1 MSNKTDMAKHIG
13 NIVIVLGMHRSGTS
27 AFTGALKIAGFDL
40 GRDIMQANEY
50 NVEGYFENNK
60 IVELNDK
67 ILGYFNASWDS
78 MFFLPEKWEEDER
91 LKQSKLDAIQIINSE
106 FNKENNIAIKD
117 PRFGILL
124 PFWKS
129 VFETLQIKPNYCV
142 VLRSP
147 IEISLSLENRDHFS
161 IQKSHILWTNYLM
174 AIELSTRAEKRIFI
188 NFPDFLKSPIG
199 TLKRHS
205 RYFKLKYS
213 FPLPEMETK
222 IEEFVNSKHRHYNS
236 SSKKTSDK
244 IPAMVNEY
252 FILLKQL
259 AKNEKSDKAI
269 LTHLDQFYA
278 EYQRTST
285 FFYNKDITNIKGVEE
300 LRKNN
305 DKLRKHS
312 EYLQNLLN
320 GTKAELEKNGVA
332 LDQKDHALKE
342 EAHINKLN
350 ADSYIQLKNILSAL
364 QATVLEHK
372 NIIKDREKT
381 VKNREET
388 IQKRETALSELHKK
402 IFDLNEKYNSYQ
414 NLNNDLNKKLNQ
426 YKYEI
431 NQYEQ
436 TQLKAEKDLKEQ
448 EAAIK
453 HYEVII
459 GELNKKNSELDE
471 LKNQVIVANENED
484 ITHDHIKHLNHLVQ
498 ESNKAFE
505 HLKQQHDEKENTIQ
519 RQTKSLAYN
528 DFRVR
533 ELTLDGDQKEKLI
546 SELKSS
552 ITHRIGLFL
561 TAPLRWV
568 YEFFEA
574 IKFGEFIVWLK
585 FIPAL
590 LLSPIALLKNI
601 NKNSIG
607 TLRKALKYEDPK
619 TIYKNLIILL
629 TGKRRLAQPLQ
640 PNFIENQSDFIHQD
654 ASLKQS
660 VSGHKI
666 NERFDKSLKNNVT
679 SILFIS
685 HDARLSGAQLILVHL
700 TEWLAKHTLINIK
713 IITFEGGPL
722 IDRMKNVGH
731 TIIWHEFL
739 VQYPDSIE
747 RKNALREFCGDIDLV
762 YGNTSV
768 APTIYSEIA
777 HFNVPIIT
785 HVHELQLAMDKYISS
800 DVINKM
806 NHYSTAY
813 IACST
818 PVENNLLERHD
829 ASEKDFVKVYE
840 FIDEYERA
848 SSSYD
853 KNSLRKE
860 LGLETDKFIVIGCG
874 TIYWRKGVDLFIDA
888 AIKLKKLGKDNVQ
901 FYWIGNDFWDGGH
914 KKGEYPSWKDL
925 MQRIEQNGLVEN
937 ISFIGVKNNPR
948 DYFLAS
954 DIYFLA
960 SREDPFPLS
969 ALEAAQCSL
978 PIICFDKGGG
988 IPEFVD
994 HDAGIIC
1001 PYEDTDYVAEK
1012 IAQLMDNDSLR
1023 LSLGNTARQ
1032 KLLQRHTVDA
1042 TAPKILEFIRNTS
1055 SINPA
1060 VSIIVPNYNY
1070 EQYLPLRIKSILN
1083 QTFKD
1088 FELILLDDYSTDN
1101 SMKIIEQYKHLPFV
1115 KIIAN
1120 TANSGNVFK
1129 QWKKGIEIA
1138 RGNLIWIAEAD
1149 DYANPI
1155 FLESLVRKMM
1165 DEDIALAYSNSI
1177 TVDDNNEVIGDYS
1190 SYYQRLNVNH
1200 WDKQYTV
1207 SANDEI
1213 NLGLGVKNTVPNVSA
1228 VVFRKKYITEEML
1241 QIASTFKLS
1250 GDWYIYV
1257 NLLKGHKITYE
1268 PEKLNYHRKHQ
1279 QTVTSHAHGDEQ
1291 KQVILDEAAQIHEF
1305 VRDNYQLNSE
1315 YVNKWETHVSDQ
1327 ILGLF
1332 PNVSNSEFNNYY
1344 PFDTVKN
1351 KIITIEDNNQNKKNA
1366 IIVTHAADL
1375 SGAPQNILK
1384 VVEYLNKKHNYS
1396 CLIFSLQEGELL
1408 NSFRKYGE
1416 TFVVDDNNI
1425 IKNKNISVKKYLSE
1439 NSSRYSFALVNTAC
1453 CANIMP
1459 DIKKNNIPLISF
1471 IHDYTYAWH
1480 ENYLK
1485 ILYDNSDR
1493 IVYSNQFMVEKNK
1506 HDYNFDLSKTSI
1518 IPQGLYKEEFLDTD
1532 LDLLRSETRMKLGI
1546 PENAFVVMGCGSIH
1560 PRKGIDV
1567 FIQTAIQTISLAP
1580 EKDIYFVWLGGTL
1593 RSNSP
1598 DMYIRFLHRDIV
1610 NTNNE
1615 NRILFFEPVVNVV
1628 PYYAVS
1634 DLFFLSSRE
1643 DPFPTTVFEAF
1654 ISGLPVIGVE
1664 GSSGSIEL
1672 LKRCNNFVVPYT
1684 RRAEVSQEIVKLI
1697 DQPEILADAGKIGK
1711 ELILKEFKFEDYV
1724 DNILQLIHSE

>member
-1 MSNKTDMAKHIG
+1 MSNKADMAKQIE

-40 GRDIMQANEY
+40 GSDIMQANEY
-50 NVEGYFENNK
+50 NVKGYFENNK

-78 MFFLPEKWEEDER
+78 VFFLPEKWEEDER

-106 FNKENNIAIKD
+106 FNRKNNIAIKD

-147 IEISLSLENRDHFS
+147 IEISLSLENRDQFS

-188 NFPDFLKSPIG
+188 DFPDFLQSPIE

-205 RYFKLKYS
+205 RYFKLKDS
-213 FPLPEMETK
+213 FPLPEMESE
-222 IEEFVNSKHRHYNS
+222 IVEFVNPKHRHYNS
-236 SSKKTSDK
+236 SSKKTSDDV
-244 IPAMVNEY
+244 PAMVNDY

-259 AKNEKSDKAI
+259 AKNEKSDKPI
-269 LTHLDQFYA
+269 LTQLDLFYT
-278 EYQRTST
+278 EYQRNSK
-285 FFYNKDITNIKGVEE
+285 FFYNKDITNRKGVEE
-300 LRKNN
+300 LRKIN
-305 DKLRKHS
+305 DELRKHAA
-312 EYLQNLLN
+312 YLQNLLN
-320 GTKAELEKNGVA
+320 ETKAELKKTGVA

-342 EAHINKLN
+342 EARINRLN
-350 ADSYIQLKNILSAL
+350 ADSINQLNNELSEL

-372 NIIKDREKT
+372 NIIKDRE
-381 VKNREET
+381 E
-388 IQKRETALSELHKK
+388 
-402 IFDLNEKYNSYQ
+402 
-414 NLNNDLNKKLNQ
+414 
-426 YKYEI
+426 
-431 NQYEQ
+431 
-436 TQLKAEKDLKEQ
+436 
-448 EAAIK
+448 
-453 HYEVII
+453 
-459 GELNKKNSELDE
+459 
-471 LKNQVIVANENED
+471 
-484 ITHDHIKHLNHLVQ
+484 
-498 ESNKAFE
+498 
-505 HLKQQHDEKENTIQ
+505 TIQ
-519 RQTKSLAYN
+519 RQTKSLAHY

-552 ITHRIGLFL
+552 ITYRIGLFL

-568 YEFFEA
+568 YDFFKV
-574 IKFGEFIVWLK
+574 IKLGKFIAWLK

-590 LLSPIALLKNI
+590 LLSPIALLNNI

-607 TLRKALKYEDPK
+607 TLRKALKYEDPD
-619 TIYKNLIILL
+619 TIYKNLITLL
-629 TGKRRLAQPLQ
+629 TGKRRLGQPLQ
-640 PNFIENQSDFIHQD
+640 SNFNNDDHSNVI
-654 ASLKQS
+654 S

-666 NERFDKSLKNNVT
+666 NEQIDKSLKNNVH

-713 IITFEGGPL
+713 IITLEGGPL

-731 TIIWHEFL
+731 TIIWHEFFG
-739 VQYPDSIE
+739 QYPDSIE

-806 NHYSTAY
+806 HHYSTAY

-829 ASEKDFVKVYE
+829 AAKKDFVKVYE

-888 AIKLKKLGKDNVQ
+888 AIKLKKLGKDNFQ
-901 FYWIGNDFWDGGH
+901 FYWIGNDYWDGGH
-914 KKGEYPSWKDL
+914 KKGEYPSWEDL
-925 MQRIEQNGLVEN
+925 MQRIEQNGLIEN

-969 ALEAAQCSL
+969 ALEAAECSL

-994 HDAGIIC
+994 YDAGIIC
-1001 PYEDTDYVAEK
+1001 PYEDTDYAAEK

-1042 TAPKILEFIRNTS
+1042 TAPKILEFIRNIS

-1070 EQYLPLRIKSILN
+1070 EQYLPLRIISILN

-1120 TANSGNVFK
+1120 TENSGNVFK

-1165 DEDIALAYSNSI
+1165 DEDIALAFSNSI
-1177 TVDDNNEVIGDYS
+1177 TVDENNEVIGDYT

-1200 WDKQYTV
+1200 WDKPYTV
-1207 SANDEI
+1207 NANDEI
-1213 NLGLGVKNTVPNVSA
+1213 NFGLGVKNTVPNVSA
-1228 VVFRKKYITEEML
+1228 VVFRKKYLTEEML
-1241 QIASTFKLS
+1241 QMASTFKLS

-1279 QTVTSHAHGDEQ
+1279 QTVTSQTHGDQQ
-1291 KQVILDEAAQIHEF
+1291 KQIILDEAAQIHEF
-1305 VRDNYQLNSE
+1305 VKDNYQLKPD
-1315 YVNKWETHVSDQ
+1315 YVNRWETYVSDQ
-1327 ILGLF
+1327 ILALF
-1332 PNVSNSEFNNYY
+1332 PNVAKSEFNNYY
-1344 PFDTVKN
+1344 PYDTVKN
-1351 KIITIEDNNQNKKNA
+1351 KIVAIKNNDQNKKTA

-1375 SGAPQNILK
+1375 SGAPQIILK
-1384 VVEYLNKKHNYS
+1384 VAEYLNKKHNYN
-1396 CLIFSLQEGELL
+1396 CLTFSLQEGVLL
-1408 NSFRKYGE
+1408 NNFRKYGE

-1425 IKNKNISVKKYLSE
+1425 IKNKNISVKKYLSV
-1439 NSSRYSFALVNTAC
+1439 NPSRYSFALVNTAC
-1453 CANIMP
+1453 CVSIMP

-1485 ILYDNSDR
+1485 ILYDKSDR
-1493 IVYSNQFMVEKNK
+1493 IVYSTQFMVEKNK

-1518 IPQGLYKEEFLDTD
+1518 IPQGLYKEEFLDAD
-1532 LDLLRSETRMKLGI
+1532 LDLLRSETRKKLGI

-1567 FIQTAIQTISLAP
+1567 FIQTAIQTISLVP
-1580 EKDIYFVWLGGTL
+1580 EKDIYFIWLGGTL
-1593 RSNSP
+1593 QSNSP

-1615 NRILFFEPVVNVV
+1615 NRILFYEPVVNVV
-1628 PYYAVS
+1628 PYYAAA
-1634 DLFFLSSRE
+1634 DIFFLSSRE
-1643 DPFPTTVFEAF
+1643 DPFPTIVFEAF
-1654 ISGLPVIGVE
+1654 ISELPVIGVE
-1664 GSSGSIEL
+1664 GSSGAIEL
-1672 LKRCNNFVVPYT
+1672 LKRCKNFVVPYT

-1697 DQPEILADAGKIGK
+1697 DQPKILEEAGKNGK

-1724 DNILQLIHSE
+1724 DKILQLIHSE

>member
-1 MSNKTDMAKHIG
+1 MSNEAGMAKHMG

-50 NVEGYFENNK
+50 NVKGYFENNK

-91 LKQSKLDAIQIINSE
+91 LKQCKLDAIQIINSE
-106 FNKENNIAIKD
+106 FDRESNIAIKD

-129 VFETLQIKPNYCV
+129 VFETLKIEPSYCI

-188 NFPDFLKSPIG
+188 DFPDFLESPIE
-199 TLKRHS
+199 TLKRH
-205 RYFKLKYS
+205 RKYFKLNDS
-213 FPLPEMETK
+213 FPLPEMETE
-222 IEEFVNSKHRHYNS
+222 IEEFVSPKLRHHNS
-236 SSKKTSDK
+236 SSKKTSDE
-244 IPAMVNEY
+244 IPASVNKY

-259 AKNEKSDKAI
+259 AKNENSDEAI
-269 LTHLDQFYA
+269 PTQLDQFYA
-278 EYQRTST
+278 EYQRNSK
-285 FFYNKDITNIKGVEE
+285 FFYNKDITNRKGVEE
-300 LRKNN
+300 LQK
-305 DKLRKHS
+305 DKDELRKHAA
-312 EYLQNLLN
+312 YLQNLLN
-320 GTKAELEKNGVA
+320 GVKDELEKNGEA
-332 LDQKDHALKE
+332 LVQKDLALKE
-342 EAHINKLN
+342 EARINKLN
-350 ADSYIQLKNILSAL
+350 ADSNIQLKNILSSL
-364 QATVLEHK
+364 KATLLEHK
-372 NIIKDREKT
+372 NIIKDK
-381 VKNREET
+381 EET
-388 IQKRETALSELHKK
+388 IQKRETELSEFDKK
-402 IFDLNEKYNSYQ
+402 I
-414 NLNNDLNKKLNQ
+414 
-426 YKYEI
+426 
-431 NQYEQ
+431 
-436 TQLKAEKDLKEQ
+436 
-448 EAAIK
+448 
-453 HYEVII
+453 
-459 GELNKKNSELDE
+459 SES
-471 LKNQVIVANENED
+471 
-484 ITHDHIKHLNHLVQ
+484 HGHIKHLNYLIQ
-498 ESNKAFE
+498 ESNQAFE
-505 HLKQQHDEKENTIQ
+505 HLQQQHDEKENTIQ
-519 RQTKSLAYN
+519 NQSKSLAYYE
-528 DFRVR
+528 FRER

-546 SELKSS
+546 GELKSS
-552 ITHRIGLFL
+552 ISYRIGSFL

-568 YEFFEA
+568 YDFFIA
-574 IKFGEFIVWLK
+574 KTFGKFLVWLK

-601 NKNSIG
+601 NRNSID
-607 TLRKALKYEDPK
+607 TLRKALKYEDPD
-619 TIYKNLIILL
+619 TIYKNLISLL
-629 TGKRRLAQPLQ
+629 TGKRRLGQPLQ
-640 PNFIENQSDFIHQD
+640 SNFIENQSDIINQD
-654 ASLKQS
+654 S
-660 VSGHKI
+660 HI
-666 NERFDKSLKNNVT
+666 NPISPLTNVATDNDSHSNEFDNAHKNNVN

-700 TEWLAKHTLINIK
+700 TEWLAKHTLIDIK
-713 IITFEGGPL
+713 IITLEGGPL
-722 IDRMKNVGH
+722 IDRMKNVGP
-731 TIIWHEFL
+731 TIIWHEFFN
-739 VQYPDSIE
+739 QHPDSIE

-800 DVINKM
+800 DVIKNM
-806 NHYSTAY
+806 HHYSTAY

-818 PVENNLLERHD
+818 PVENNLFERHN
-829 ASEKDFVKVYE
+829 AAEKEFVKIYE
-840 FIDEYERA
+840 FIDDHERA
-848 SSSYD
+848 SSSFD
-853 KNSLRKE
+853 KNSLKEE
-860 LGLETDKFIVIGCG
+860 LGLVTDKFIVIGCG

-901 FYWIGNDFWDGGH
+901 FYWLGNDYWDGGH
-914 KKGEYPSWKDL
+914 KKGEYPSWEEL

-937 ISFIGVKNNPR
+937 ISFLGVKNNPR

-954 DIYFLA
+954 DIYFMA

-1012 IAQLMDNDSLR
+1012 IAQLMDDDSLR

-1055 SINPA
+1055 SIDPA

-1070 EQYLPLRIKSILN
+1070 EQYLPLRIQSILD
-1083 QTFKD
+1083 QTFRD
-1088 FELILLDDYSTDN
+1088 FELILLDDCSTDN
-1101 SMKIIEQYKHLPFV
+1101 SMNIIEQYKHLPFV
-1115 KIIAN
+1115 KIVAN

-1138 RGNLIWIAEAD
+1138 RGDLIWIAEAD
-1149 DYANPI
+1149 DYADPT

-1165 DEDIALAYSNSI
+1165 DEDIALAYSNSK
-1177 TVDDNNEVIGDYS
+1177 TVDENNEVTGDYT

-1200 WDKQYTV
+1200 WDKPYTV
-1207 SANDEI
+1207 NANDEI

-1241 QIASTFKLS
+1241 QVASTFKLS

-1279 QTVTSHAHGDEQ
+1279 QTVTSQTHGDEQ
-1291 KQVILDEAAQIHEF
+1291 KQIILDEAAQIHEF
-1305 VRDNYQLNSE
+1305 VKENYQLKPDYLSR
-1315 YVNKWETHVSDQ
+1315 WETYVSDQ
-1327 ILGLF
+1327 IIALF
-1332 PNVSNSEFNNYY
+1332 PNVPHSEFNNYY
-1344 PFDTVKN
+1344 PYDTIKN
-1351 KIITIEDNNQNKKNA
+1351 KITAIDTATESNDQDKKTA

-1375 SGAPQNILK
+1375 SGAPQIILK
-1384 VVEYLNKKHNYS
+1384 IAEYLNKKHNYD
-1396 CLIFSLQEGELL
+1396 CLTFSLQEGVLL
-1408 NSFRKYGE
+1408 DSFRKYGD
-1416 TFVVDDNNI
+1416 TYVVDNNI
-1425 IKNKNISVKKYLSE
+1425 IKNKNISVKKFLSG

-1453 CANIMP
+1453 CASIMP
-1459 DIKKNNIPLISF
+1459 DITRNNIPLISF

-1493 IVYSNQFMVEKNK
+1493 IVYSTQFMVEKNK
-1506 HDYNFDLSKTSI
+1506 RDYNFDLGKTSI
-1518 IPQGLYKEEFLDTD
+1518 IPQGLYKEEFLDAD
-1532 LDLLRSETRMKLGI
+1532 LDQLRIETRKKLGI
-1546 PENAFVVMGCGSIH
+1546 PKNAFVVMGCGSIH

-1567 FIQTAIQTISLAP
+1567 FIQTAIQAISLAP
-1580 EKDIYFVWLGGTL
+1580 EKDIYFIWLGGTL
-1593 RSNSP
+1593 QSNSS

-1615 NRILFFEPVVNVV
+1615 DRILFYEPVVNVV
-1628 PYYAVS
+1628 PYYAAS
-1634 DLFFLSSRE
+1634 DIFFLSSRE
-1643 DPFPTTVFEAF
+1643 DPFPTIVFEAF

-1664 GSSGSIEL
+1664 GSSGAIEL
-1672 LKRCNNFVVPYT
+1672 LKKCKNFVVPYT

-1697 DQPEILADAGKIGK
+1697 DQPKILADAGKMGK

-1724 DNILQLIHSE
+1724 DKILQLIHSELHS

>member
-1 MSNKTDMAKHIG
+1 MSNKADLANHIG
-13 NIVIVLGMHRSGTS
+13 TVVIVLGMHRSGTS

-50 NVEGYFENNK
+50 NVKGYFENNK

-78 MFFLPEKWEEDER
+78 MFFLPEKWEEDQR

-106 FNKENNIAIKD
+106 FNGKNNIAIKD

-129 VFETLQIKPNYCV
+129 VFETLNIKPNYCV

-174 AIELSTRAEKRIFI
+174 AIELSTRAEERIFI
-188 NFPDFLKSPIG
+188 DFPEFLKSPIG
-199 TLKRHS
+199 TLKKLS
-205 RYFKLKYS
+205 SYFKLNDS
-213 FPLPEMETK
+213 FPKPEMETE
-222 IEEFVNSKHRHYNS
+222 IEEFVSPKLRHHNSA
-236 SSKKTSDK
+236 SKKTSDE

-252 FILLKQL
+252 FVLLNQL
-259 AKNEKSDKAI
+259 AKNEKSDEAI
-269 LTHLDQFYA
+269 LSHLDQFYA
-278 EYQRTST
+278 EYQRTSK
-285 FFYNKDITNIKGVEE
+285 FFYNKEITNRKGVEE
-300 LRKNN
+300 LQK
-305 DKLRKHS
+305 DIDELRKHAV
-312 EYLQNLLN
+312 YLQNLLS
-320 GTKAELEKNGVA
+320 GAKDEIEKNRIA

-342 EAHINKLN
+342 EARINKLN
-350 ADSYIQLKNILSAL
+350 DDSNVQLENELSAL
-364 QATVLEHK
+364 QATVLE
-372 NIIKDREKT
+372 
-381 VKNREET
+381 
-388 IQKRETALSELHKK
+388 QKH
-402 IFDLNEKYNSYQ
+402 
-414 NLNNDLNKKLNQ
+414 
-426 YKYEI
+426 
-431 NQYEQ
+431 
-436 TQLKAEKDLKEQ
+436 
-448 EAAIK
+448 
-453 HYEVII
+453 H
-459 GELNKKNSELDE
+459 
-471 LKNQVIVANENED
+471 
-484 ITHDHIKHLNHLVQ
+484 VQ

-505 HLKQQHDEKENTIQ
+505 HLKQQHDEKEKTIQ
-519 RQTKSLAYN
+519 GQTKSLVHY

-533 ELTLDGDQKEKLI
+533 ELALDSDQKEKLI
-546 SELKSS
+546 NELKSS
-552 ITHRIGLFL
+552 ISYRIGSFI

-568 YEFFEA
+568 YEFFKA
-574 IKFGEFIVWLK
+574 TKSGKFLVWLK

-607 TLRKALKYEDPK
+607 TLRKALKYEDPD
-619 TIYKNLIILL
+619 TIYKNLISLL
-629 TGKRRLAQPLQ
+629 TGKRRLGQPLQ
-640 PNFIENQSDFIHQD
+640 ANFIENQSDFINQD
-654 ASLKQS
+654 ASTKQIS
-660 VSGHKI
+660 PQTNVVSDNDSHS
-666 NERFDKSLKNNVT
+666 NEFDNSLENNVH
-679 SILFIS
+679 SIVFIS

-700 TEWLAKHTLINIK
+700 TEWLAKHTLLDIK
-713 IITFEGGPL
+713 IITLEGGPL
-722 IDRMKNVGH
+722 MDRMKDVGP
-731 TIIWHEFL
+731 TIIWHEFFA
-739 VQYPDSIE
+739 QHPDSIE

-800 DVINKM
+800 DVINNM
-806 NHYSTAY
+806 HQYSTAY

-818 PVENNLLERHD
+818 PVENNLLARHD
-829 ASEKDFVKVYE
+829 AAKKDFVKVYE

-848 SSSYD
+848 SSAYD
-853 KNSLRKE
+853 KNSIREE
-860 LGLETDKFIVIGCG
+860 LELETDKFIVIGCG

-888 AIKLKKLGKDNVQ
+888 AIKLKNLGKDNVQ
-901 FYWIGNDFWDGGH
+901 FYWLGNDYWDGGH
-914 KKGEYPSWKDL
+914 KKGEYPSWDEL
-925 MQRIEQNGLVEN
+925 MQRIEQNGLTES
-937 ISFIGVKNNPR
+937 ISFLGVKNNPR

-960 SREDPFPLS
+960 SREDPFPLA
-969 ALEAAQCSL
+969 ALEAAECSL

-1023 LSLGNTARQ
+1023 LSMGDTARQ
-1032 KLLQRHTVDA
+1032 KLLQRHTVNA
-1042 TAPKILEFIRNTS
+1042 TAPKILEFIRNIS

-1070 EQYLPLRIKSILN
+1070 EQYLPLRINSILN
-1083 QTFKD
+1083 QTFRD
-1088 FELILLDDYSTDN
+1088 FELIILDDCSTDN

-1115 KIIAN
+1115 RIVAN
-1120 TANSGNVFK
+1120 EENSGNVFK

-1138 RGNLIWIAEAD
+1138 RGDLIWIAEAD
-1149 DYANPI
+1149 DYADST

-1165 DEDIALAYSNSI
+1165 DEDIALAYSNST
-1177 TVDDNNEVIGDYS
+1177 TVDENNEVIGDYTW
-1190 SYYQRLNVNH
+1190 YYQRLNVNH
-1200 WDKQYTV
+1200 WDKPYTV

-1228 VVFRKKYITEEML
+1228 VVLRKKYITEEML

-1268 PEKLNYHRKHQ
+1268 PKKLNYYRKHQ
-1279 QTVTSHAHGDEQ
+1279 QSVTSQSHGDEQ
-1291 KQVILDEAAQIHEF
+1291 KRIILDEAAQIHEF
-1305 VRDNYQLNSE
+1305 VKDNYQLKPE
-1315 YVNKWETHVSDQ
+1315 YVNRWETYVSDQ
-1327 ILGLF
+1327 IIALF
-1332 PNVSNSEFNNYY
+1332 PNVAPSEFNNYY
-1344 PFDTVKN
+1344 PYDSVKN
-1351 KIITIEDNNQNKKNA
+1351 KITAVDTAIENNDHNKKTA

-1375 SGAPQNILK
+1375 SGAPQIILK
-1384 VVEYLNKKHNYS
+1384 VAEYLHKKHNYD
-1396 CLIFSLQEGELL
+1396 CLTFSLQEGVLL
-1408 NSFRKYGE
+1408 DTFRKYGK
-1416 TFVVDDNNI
+1416 TFVVDNNI
-1425 IKNKNISVKKYLSE
+1425 IKSKNISVKKYLSA
-1439 NSSRYSFALVNTAC
+1439 NPSKYSFALVNTAC
-1453 CANIMP
+1453 CASIMP
-1459 DIKKNNIPLISF
+1459 DITKNNIPLLSF

-1493 IVYSNQFMVEKNK
+1493 IIYSTQFMVEKNK
-1506 HDYNFDLSKTSI
+1506 RDYNFDLGKTSI
-1518 IPQGLYKEEFLDTD
+1518 IPQGLYKEEFLNAD
-1532 LDLLRSETRMKLGI
+1532 LDQLRSETRKKLGI
-1546 PENAFVVMGCGSIH
+1546 PEHAFVVMGCGSIH

-1580 EKDIYFVWLGGTL
+1580 EKDIYFIWLGGTL
-1593 RSNSP
+1593 QSNSS

-1615 NRILFFEPVVNVV
+1615 DRILFYEPVVNVV
-1628 PYYAVS
+1628 PYYAAS
-1634 DLFFLSSRE
+1634 DIFFLSSRE
-1643 DPFPTTVFEAF
+1643 DPFPTIVFEAF

-1664 GSSGSIEL
+1664 GSSGAIEL

-1684 RRAEVSQEIVKLI
+1684 RRDEVAQEIVKLI
-1697 DQPEILADAGKIGK
+1697 DQPKILADAGSMGK
-1711 ELILKEFKFEDYV
+1711 ELILKEFKFDDYV
-1724 DNILQLIHSE
+1724 DKILKLIHSE

>member
-1 MSNKTDMAKHIG
+1 MSNKADMAKHIG
-13 NIVIVLGMHRSGTS
+13 NVVVVLGMHRSGTS

-50 NVEGYFENNK
+50 NVKGYFENNK

-78 MFFLPEKWEEDER
+78 MFFLPENWEEDER
-91 LKQSKLDAIQIINSE
+91 LKQSKLDAMQIINSE
-106 FNKENNIAIKD
+106 FNRKSNIAIKD

-129 VFETLQIKPNYCV
+129 VFETLQIKPNFCV

-188 NFPDFLKSPIG
+188 DFPDFLKSPVG
-199 TLKRHS
+199 TLKSHS
-205 RYFKLKYS
+205 KYFKLKDS
-213 FPLPEMETK
+213 FPLPEMETE
-222 IEEFVNSKHRHYNS
+222 IEEFVNPKHRHYNS
-236 SSKKTSDK
+236 SSKKPSDT

-252 FILLKQL
+252 FALLKL
-259 AKNEKSDKAI
+259 LSNNEKSDKAT
-269 LTHLDQFYA
+269 LSHLDQFYT
-278 EYQRTST
+278 EYQRTSK
-285 FFYNKDITNIKGVEE
+285 FFYNKEITNRKGVEE

-305 DKLRKHS
+305 DELRKHAAF
-312 EYLQNLLN
+312 LQNLLN
-320 GTKAELEKNGVA
+320 GVKDELE
-332 LDQKDHALKE
+332 
-342 EAHINKLN
+342 
-350 ADSYIQLKNILSAL
+350 
-364 QATVLEHK
+364 
-372 NIIKDREKT
+372 
-381 VKNREET
+381 NREET
-388 IQKRETALSELHKK
+388 IQKRETALSELDKK
-402 IFDLNEKYNSYQ
+402 ISYLNEKYNSYQ

-426 YKYEI
+426 YKSKI
-431 NQYEQ
+431 NKYEQ
-436 TQLKAEKDLKEQ
+436 TQLQAEKDLKER

-453 HYEVII
+453 HYEIII
-459 GELNKKNSELDE
+459 GELNKKN
-471 LKNQVIVANENED
+471 QAIVANENED
-484 ITHDHIKHLNHLVQ
+484 IAHDHIKHLNHLIQ

-519 RQTKSLAYN
+519 GQTKSLAHY

-552 ITHRIGLFL
+552 ITYRIGLFL

-568 YEFFEA
+568 YEFFKA
-574 IKFGEFIVWLK
+574 TKSGKFLVWLK

-607 TLRKALKYEDPK
+607 TLRKALRYEDPD
-619 TIYKNLIILL
+619 TIYKNLITLL
-629 TGKRRLAQPLQ
+629 TGKRRLGQPLQ
-640 PNFIENQSDFIHQD
+640 PNFIEYQSDFINQNSTIKKTS
-654 ASLKQS
+654 SLTNIVTDNDSHSNEIS
-660 VSGHKI
+660 VSGHE
-666 NERFDKSLKNNVT
+666 NSVN

-713 IITFEGGPL
+713 IITLEGGPL
-722 IDRMKNVGH
+722 IERMKNVGH
-731 TIIWHEFL
+731 TIIWHEFFA
-739 VQYPDSIE
+739 QYPDSID

-785 HVHELQLAMDKYISS
+785 HVHELQLAMDKYISN
-800 DVINKM
+800 DVINNM
-806 NHYSTAY
+806 HHYSTAY

-829 ASEKDFVKVYE
+829 AAKKDFVKVYE

-901 FYWIGNDFWDGGH
+901 FYWLGNDYWDGGH
-914 KKGEYPSWKDL
+914 KKGEYPSWEDL
-925 MQRIEQNGLVEN
+925 MQRIEQNGLIEN
-937 ISFIGVKNNPR
+937 ISFLGVKNNPR

-960 SREDPFPLS
+960 SREDPFPLA
-969 ALEAAQCSL
+969 ALEAAECSL

-1012 IAQLMDNDSLR
+1012 IAQLMDNDSQR

-1055 SINPA
+1055 NINPA

-1070 EQYLPLRIKSILN
+1070 EQYLPLRIQSILN
-1083 QTFKD
+1083 QTFRD
-1088 FELILLDDYSTDN
+1088 FELILLDDCSTDN

-1138 RGNLIWIAEAD
+1138 KGNLIWIAEAD
-1149 DYANPI
+1149 DYADPI
-1155 FLESLVRKMM
+1155 FLESLVRKMR

-1177 TVDDNNEVIGDYS
+1177 TVDENNDVIGDYT

-1200 WDKQYTV
+1200 WDKPYTV

-1228 VVFRKKYITEEML
+1228 VVFRKKYLTDEML

-1268 PEKLNYHRKHQ
+1268 SEKLNYHRKHQ
-1279 QTVTSHAHGDEQ
+1279 QTVTSQTHSDEQ
-1291 KQVILDEAAQIHEF
+1291 KQIILDEAAQIHEF
-1305 VRDNYQLNSE
+1305 VKDNYQLKPD
-1315 YVNKWETHVSDQ
+1315 YVNRWETYVSDQ
-1327 ILGLF
+1327 ILALF
-1332 PNVSNSEFNNYY
+1332 PNVAKSEFNNYY
-1344 PFDTVKN
+1344 PYDTVKN
-1351 KIITIEDNNQNKKNA
+1351 KITAIEYNDQNKKTA

-1375 SGAPQNILK
+1375 SGAPQIILK
-1384 VVEYLNKKHNYS
+1384 VAEYLSKKYNYH
-1396 CLIFSLQEGELL
+1396 CLTFSLQEGVLL
-1408 NSFRKYGE
+1408 NTFRKYGE
-1416 TFVVDDNNI
+1416 TFVVDNNT
-1425 IKNKNISVKKYLSE
+1425 IKNKNISVQKYLSV
-1439 NSSRYSFALVNTAC
+1439 NPSRYSFALVNTAC
-1453 CANIMP
+1453 CVSIMP
-1459 DIKKNNIPLISF
+1459 DIEKNNIPLISF

-1485 ILYDNSDR
+1485 ILYDKSDR
-1493 IVYSNQFMVEKNK
+1493 IVYSTQFMVEKNK
-1506 HDYNFDLSKTSI
+1506 RDYNFDLSKTSI
-1518 IPQGLYKEEFLDTD
+1518 IPQGLYKEEFLDAD

-1580 EKDIYFVWLGGTL
+1580 EKDIYFIWLGGTL
-1593 RSNSP
+1593 QSNSP

-1615 NRILFFEPVVNVV
+1615 NRILFYEPVVNVV
-1628 PYYAVS
+1628 PYYAAS
-1634 DLFFLSSRE
+1634 DIFFLSSRE
-1643 DPFPTTVFEAF
+1643 DPFPTIVFEAF

-1664 GSSGSIEL
+1664 GSSGAIEL
-1672 LKRCNNFVVPYT
+1672 LKRCKNFVVPYT

-1697 DQPEILADAGKIGK
+1697 DQPEILADAGKMGK

-1724 DNILQLIHSE
+1724 DKILKLINSE

>member
-1 MSNKTDMAKHIG
+1 MSNKADMANHIG
-13 NIVIVLGMHRSGTS
+13 NVVIVLGMHRSGTS

-40 GRDIMQANEY
+40 GKDIMKANEY
-50 NVEGYFENNK
+50 NVKGYFENNK

-78 MFFLPEKWEEDER
+78 MFFLPENWEEDER
-91 LKQSKLDAIQIINSE
+91 LKQSKLDAIQIFNSE
-106 FNKENNIAIKD
+106 FNNKSNIAIKD

-129 VFETLQIKPNYCV
+129 VFESLQIKPNYCV

-199 TLKRHS
+199 TLKKHS
-205 RYFKLKYS
+205 GYFKFNNS
-213 FPLPEMETK
+213 FPLPEMETE
-222 IEEFVNSKHRHYNS
+222 IEEFVNPKHRHYDS
-236 SSKKTSDK
+236 SSNKSSDK
-244 IPAMVNEY
+244 IPAMVDEY
-252 FILLKQL
+252 FILLKEL
-259 AKNEKSDKAI
+259 AKNEKPDNEI
-269 LTHLDQFYA
+269 LTNLDQFYQ
-278 EYQRTST
+278 EYQRISK
-285 FFYNKDITNIKGVEE
+285 FFYNKDITNIEGLEE

-305 DKLRKHS
+305 DELRKHAA
-312 EYLQNLLN
+312 YLQNLLD
-320 GTKAELEKNGVA
+320 GTKVELEKGRAA
-332 LDQKDHALKE
+332 LDQKDHVLKE
-342 EAHINKLN
+342 EARINKLN
-350 ADSYIQLKNILSAL
+350 ADSYIQLKNILSGL

-372 NIIKDREKT
+372 NIIKDSEKT

-388 IQKRETALSELHKK
+388 IQKRETALSELHDKVY
-402 IFDLNEKYNSYQ
+402 DLNEKYTSYQ
-414 NLNNDLNKKLNQ
+414 NLNIDL
-426 YKYEI
+426 
-431 NQYEQ
+431 
-436 TQLKAEKDLKEQ
+436 
-448 EAAIK
+448 
-453 HYEVII
+453 H
-459 GELNKKNSELDE
+459 
-471 LKNQVIVANENED
+471 
-484 ITHDHIKHLNHLVQ
+484 HHIKHLDHLVL

-505 HLKQQHDEKENTIQ
+505 HLKHQHDEKEDALQ
-519 RQTKSLAYN
+519 RQTKSLAQY
-528 DFRVR
+528 DFRIR

-546 SELKSS
+546 RELKSS
-552 ITHRIGLFL
+552 FTYRIGLLL

-568 YEFFEA
+568 YDFFKA
-574 IKFGEFIVWLK
+574 IRFGRFIAWLK

-607 TLRKALKYEDPK
+607 TLRKALKYEDPG
-619 TIYKNLIILL
+619 TIYKNLITLL
-629 TGKRRLAQPLQ
+629 NGKRRLGQPLQ
-640 PNFIENQSDFIHQD
+640 PNFIENQSDFINQNESIDQISPLTNAATDNDSH
-654 ASLKQS
+654 SNEIL
-660 VSGHKI
+660 VS
-666 NERFDKSLKNNVT
+666 NERIDKSLKNDVN

-700 TEWLAKHTLINIK
+700 TEWLTKHTFIDIK
-713 IITFEGGPL
+713 IITLEGGPL
-722 IDRMKNVGH
+722 IDRMKNVGQ
-731 TIIWHEFL
+731 TIIWHEFMA
-739 VQYPDSIE
+739 QYPDSKA
-747 RKNALREFCGDIDLV
+747 RKNALSAFCGDIDLI

-800 DVINKM
+800 DVINNM
-806 NHYSTAY
+806 HHYSTAY

-818 PVENNLLERHD
+818 PVEKNLLERHD
-829 ASEKDFVKVYE
+829 AAGKDFVKVYE

-860 LGLETDKFIVIGCG
+860 LGLETDKLIVIGCG

-901 FYWIGNDFWDGGH
+901 FYWLGNDYWDGGH
-914 KKGEYPSWKDL
+914 KKGEYPSWEEL

-960 SREDPFPLS
+960 SREDPFPLA
-969 ALEAAQCSL
+969 ALEAAECSL

-1032 KLLQRHTVDA
+1032 KLLERHTVDA
-1042 TAPKILEFIRNTS
+1042 TAPKILEFIRMAS

-1070 EQYLPLRIKSILN
+1070 EQYLPLRIKSILD

-1088 FELILLDDYSTDN
+1088 FELIILDDYSTDN
-1101 SMKIIEQYKHLPFV
+1101 SMKIIEEYKHLPYV
-1115 KIIAN
+1115 KIITN

-1129 QWKKGIEIA
+1129 QWKKGIEVA

-1149 DYANPI
+1149 DYANPL

-1177 TVDDNNEVIGDYS
+1177 TVDENNEVIGDYT
-1190 SYYQRLNVNH
+1190 SYYQRLNANH
-1200 WDKQYTV
+1200 WDKSYTV

-1250 GDWYIYV
+1250 GDWYLYV

-1268 PEKLNYHRKHQ
+1268 PKKLNYHRKHQ
-1279 QTVTSHAHGDEQ
+1279 QTVTNQAHGDEQ
-1291 KQVILDEAAQIHEF
+1291 KQIILDEAAQIHEF
-1305 VRDNYQLNSE
+1305 VKDNYQLKPD
-1315 YVNKWETHVSDQ
+1315 YVNRWETYVSDQ
-1327 ILGLF
+1327 ILALF
-1332 PNVSNSEFNNYY
+1332 PNVAKSEFNDYY
-1344 PFDTVKN
+1344 PYDTVKN
-1351 KIITIEDNNQNKKNA
+1351 EIVAIENNGQNKKTA

-1375 SGAPQNILK
+1375 SGAPQIILK
-1384 VVEYLNKKHNYS
+1384 VAEYLNKKHNYS
-1396 CLIFSLQEGELL
+1396 CLTFSLQEGVLL
-1408 NSFRKYGE
+1408 NDFRKYGE
-1416 TFVVDDNNI
+1416 TFVVDDKNI
-1425 IKNKNISVKKYLSE
+1425 IKNKNISVKKYLSV
-1439 NSSRYSFALVNTAC
+1439 NPSRYSFALVNTAC
-1453 CANIMP
+1453 CVSIMP

-1485 ILYDNSDR
+1485 ILYDKSDR
-1493 IVYSNQFMVEKNK
+1493 IVYSTQFMVEKNK

-1518 IPQGLYKEEFLDTD
+1518 IPQGLYKEEFLDAD

-1567 FIQTAIQTISLAP
+1567 FIQTAIQSISLAP
-1580 EKDIYFVWLGGTL
+1580 EKDIYFIWLGGTL
-1593 RSNSP
+1593 QSNSP

-1615 NRILFFEPVVNVV
+1615 NRILFYEPVVNVV
-1628 PYYAVS
+1628 PFYAAS
-1634 DLFFLSSRE
+1634 DIFFLSSRE
-1643 DPFPTTVFEAF
+1643 DPFPTIVFEAF
-1654 ISGLPVIGVE
+1654 ISELPVIGVE
-1664 GSSGSIEL
+1664 GSSGAIEL
-1672 LKRCNNFVVPYT
+1672 LKRCKNFVVPYT

-1697 DQPEILADAGKIGK
+1697 DQPEKLAGAGKKGK
-1711 ELILKEFKFEDYV
+1711 ELILQEFKFEDYV
-1724 DNILQLIHSE
+1724 DKILQLIHSG

>member
-1 MSNKTDMAKHIG
+1 
-13 NIVIVLGMHRSGTS
+13 
-27 AFTGALKIAGFDL
+27 
-40 GRDIMQANEY
+40 
-50 NVEGYFENNK
+50 
-60 IVELNDK
+60 
-67 ILGYFNASWDS
+67 
-78 MFFLPEKWEEDER
+78 MFLLPEKWEEDEG
-91 LKQSKLDAIQIINSE
+91 LKQCKLDAIQIINSE
-106 FNKENNIAIKD
+106 FNRKNNIAIKD

-129 VFETLQIKPNYCV
+129 VFETLQIKPKYCV

-147 IEISLSLENRDHFS
+147 IEISLSLENRDQFS

-188 NFPDFLKSPIG
+188 DFPDFLKSPIG
-199 TLKRHS
+199 ILKRHS
-205 RYFKLKYS
+205 RYFKLKNS
-213 FPLPEMETK
+213 FPLPEMETE
-222 IEEFVNSKHRHYNS
+222 IEAFVNPEHRHHNT
-236 SSKKTSDK
+236 SSKKSSDE

-252 FILLKQL
+252 SILLKQL
-259 AKNEKSDKAI
+259 AKNEKSDKEI
-269 LTHLDQFYA
+269 LTHLDQFYT
-278 EYQRTST
+278 EYLRSNK

-300 LRKNN
+300 LRN
-305 DKLRKHS
+305 DNDTLKTHAA
-312 EYLQNLLN
+312 YLQNLLN
-320 GTKAELEKNGVA
+320 G
-332 LDQKDHALKE
+332 
-342 EAHINKLN
+342 
-350 ADSYIQLKNILSAL
+350 
-364 QATVLEHK
+364 
-372 NIIKDREKT
+372 
-381 VKNREET
+381 
-388 IQKRETALSELHKK
+388 
-402 IFDLNEKYNSYQ
+402 LNEKYNSTK
-414 NLNNDLNKKLNQ
+414 NLNNDLN
-426 YKYEI
+426 
-431 NQYEQ
+431 
-436 TQLKAEKDLKEQ
+436 
-448 EAAIK
+448 
-453 HYEVII
+453 
-459 GELNKKNSELDE
+459 
-471 LKNQVIVANENED
+471 
-484 ITHDHIKHLNHLVQ
+484 DHIKHLNQHVQ

-505 HLKQQHDEKENTIQ
+505 HLKQQNDEKENTIQ
-519 RQTKSLAYN
+519 SQTKSLAYYE
-528 DFRVR
+528 FRER
-533 ELTLDGDQKEKLI
+533 ELALDGDQKEKLI
-546 SELKSS
+546 DELKSS
-552 ITHRIGLFL
+552 ITYQIGLFL

-568 YEFFEA
+568 YDFFKA
-574 IKFGEFIVWLK
+574 LKFGKFIVWLK

-590 LLSPIALLKNI
+590 LLSPISLWRNI

-607 TLRKALKYEDPK
+607 TLRKALKYEDPE
-619 TIYKNLIILL
+619 TIYKNLITLL
-629 TGKRRLAQPLQ
+629 TGKRRLGQTLQ
-640 PNFIENQSDFIHQD
+640 PNIIENQIDNDSHSNVITG
-654 ASLKQS
+654 
-660 VSGHKI
+660 SGHKFSERIDKTLKSNI
-666 NERFDKSLKNNVT
+666 N

-685 HDARLSGAQLILVHL
+685 HDARLSGAQLILIHL
-700 TEWLAKHTLINIK
+700 TEWLAKHTLIDIK
-713 IITFEGGPL
+713 IITLEGGPL
-722 IDRMKNVGH
+722 INRMKNVGH
-731 TIIWHEFL
+731 TIIWHEFTA
-739 VQYPDSIE
+739 QYPNSIE
-747 RKNALREFCGDIDLV
+747 RKKALREFCGDIDLV

-777 HFNVPIIT
+777 HLNVPIIT

-800 DVINKM
+800 DVINNM
-806 NHYSTAY
+806 HHYSTAY

-829 ASEKDFVKVYE
+829 AAKKDFVKVYE

-848 SSSYD
+848 SFSYD

-888 AIKLKKLGKDNVQ
+888 AVKLKKLGKDNVQ
-901 FYWIGNDFWDGGH
+901 FYWLGNDYWNSGH
-914 KKGEYPSWKDL
+914 KKGEYPSWEDL
-925 MQRIEQNGLVEN
+925 MQRIEQNGLIEN
-937 ISFIGVKNNPR
+937 IVFIGVKNNPR

-1023 LSLGNTARQ
+1023 LSLGKTARQ
-1032 KLLQRHTVDA
+1032 KLLKRHTVDA
-1042 TAPKILEFIRNTS
+1042 TAPKILEFIRNIS

-1070 EQYLPLRIKSILN
+1070 EQYLPLRITSILN

-1120 TANSGNVFK
+1120 AANSGNVFK

-1165 DEDIALAYSNSI
+1165 DEDIALAYSNSM
-1177 TVDDNNEVIGDYS
+1177 TVDENNEVIGDYT
-1190 SYYQRLNVNH
+1190 SYYQRLNGNH
-1200 WDKQYTV
+1200 WDKPYTV

-1279 QTVTSHAHGDEQ
+1279 QTVTSQTHGDEQ
-1291 KQVILDEAAQIHEF
+1291 KQIILDEAAQIHEF
-1305 VRDNYQLNSE
+1305 VKDHYQLKPD
-1315 YVNKWETHVSDQ
+1315 YVDRWDTYVSDQ
-1327 ILGLF
+1327 ILALF
-1332 PNVSNSEFNNYY
+1332 PNVAKSEFNNYY
-1344 PFDTVKN
+1344 PYDTVKN
-1351 KIITIEDNNQNKKNA
+1351 KIVAIENNNQNKKTA

-1375 SGAPQNILK
+1375 SGAPQIILK
-1384 VVEYLNKKHNYS
+1384 VAEYLNKKHNYN
-1396 CLIFSLQEGELL
+1396 CLTFSLQEGVLL
-1408 NSFRKYGE
+1408 NNFRKYGE
-1416 TFVVDDNNI
+1416 TFVVDNNNI
-1425 IKNKNISVKKYLSE
+1425 IKNKNISVKKYLSLDP
-1439 NSSRYSFALVNTAC
+1439 SKYSFALVNTAC
-1453 CANIMP
+1453 CVSIMP
-1459 DIKKNNIPLISF
+1459 DIEKNNIPLISF

-1485 ILYDNSDR
+1485 ILYDNSDH
-1493 IVYSNQFMVEKNK
+1493 IVYSTQFMVEKNK
-1506 HDYNFDLSKTSI
+1506 HDYNFDLNKTSI
-1518 IPQGLYKEEFLDTD
+1518 IPQGLYKEEFLDAD
-1532 LDLLRSETRMKLGI
+1532 LELLRSETRKKLVI

-1580 EKDIYFVWLGGTL
+1580 EKDIYFIWLGGTL
-1593 RSNSP
+1593 QSNSP

-1615 NRILFFEPVVNVV
+1615 NRILFYEPVVNVV
-1628 PYYAVS
+1628 PYYAAS

-1643 DPFPTTVFEAF
+1643 DPFPTIVFEAF
-1654 ISGLPVIGVE
+1654 ISELPVIGVE
-1664 GSSGSIEL
+1664 GSSGAIEL
-1672 LKRCNNFVVPYT
+1672 LKRCKNFVVPYT
-1684 RRAEVSQEIVKLI
+1684 GRAEVSQEIVKLI
-1697 DQPEILADAGKIGK
+1697 DQPKILAEAGKMGK

-1724 DNILQLIHSE
+1724 DKILQLIHS